1 MKLKQKHIASGLLA
15 ALTLVLA
22 MAGFTSCK
30 DTETVDSS
38 GFKLFYTSLTDIG
51 PSMQGSIAEP
61 SYKGPAPSDFKIT
74 AITFGE
80 NNETFDNSKGCFVID
95 SSTGSIFIDHT
106 EDIAVGLYK
115 ISVSC
120 VAGGVTYNFPDIV
133 TVNFLNAVPEGVVVE
148 PDLLVADQNDILDEK
163 SEASLPTAQVKV
175 DDTKEHITITGYSI
189 SNVRRGDAIFDNKKY
204 PVFVISE
211 SGQISIAKGKADKDV
226 FIPGEYVSST

>member
-1 MKLKQKHIASGLLA
+1 MKLKQKHIASGLMA
-15 ALTLVLA
+15 ALMLVLA

-163 SEASLPTAQVKV
+163 SEASTFRRCMPFTMRLMMRLMSQRPIKKTMMATKSRPPK
-175 DDTKEHITITGYSI
+175 DTTKSMSLLMTTSSGKFDKFSI
-189 SNVRRGDAIFDNKKY
+189 SFLFLVRHL
-204 PVFVISE
+204 
-211 SGQISIAKGKADKDV
+211 
-226 FIPGEYVSST
+226 T